1 MIIQPINNYVVV
13 RLDKADE
20 KIGSLYTAGTLQEKF
35 AIPKRT
41 GTILAVG
48 RGLIT
53 AGGHTIPPQIKPG
66 DRVLVAENVQRELT
80 VDYDGAPAHI
90 LSGEESIIGIIQAE
104 TSLLVAA

>member
-41 GTILAVG
+41 GTILADKWK
-48 RGLIT
+48 
-53 AGGHTIPPQIKPG
+53 Q
-66 DRVLVAENVQRELT
+66 
-80 VDYDGAPAHI
+80 
-90 LSGEESIIGIIQAE
+90 
-104 TSLLVAA
+104 